1 MKARVLAWISGNW
14 EDIASDLAVFHRVD
28 DPDTLSIPVFLSKV
42 VRLSAYGGALATRF
56 AASQTAGTA
65 SPANVPAAGI
75 VPRTGGGDTPPEV
88 VAAIKRQQFAARY
101 KTDPS
106 AIRWDNDEVYRELV
120 NL

>member
-1 MKARVLAWISGNW
+1 M
-14 EDIASDLAVFHRVD
+14 SDMSVYHRVD
-28 DPDTLSIPVFLSKV
+28 DVNTLSLPRFRALV
-42 VRLSAYGGALATRF
+42 VRLSAYGGVLRARF
-56 AASQTAGTA
+56 TQTAGTA

-75 VPRTGGGDTPPEV
+75 VPRAGSGDTPPEV

-101 KTDPS
+101 GTDPA